1 MPVNIPNLL
10 RQNIFDAGFSELDA
24 FQYLT
29 KTRTENADLIDR
41 MVDHPD
47 IGVKLRRYIP
57 SERVRT
63 YIKDTIINRYA
74 KVRTELP
81 QDVDE
86 YLKVICSDDFYE
98 IDYLA
103 SDNVSLHRTS
113 NNSYYAVARSKR
125 GHTSWPIALR
135 NLLFYLARLP
145 ECPPADCTELVKVL
159 IIFCQ
164 GVSLNS
170 GDKEI
175 VDKALSHADVFC
187 IWVD

>member
-1 MPVNIPNLL
+1 MTVNIPGPS
-10 RQNIFDAGFSELDA
+10 RQNIFDAAFRELDD

-29 KTRTENADLIDR
+29 KTRPENADLLDR

-47 IGVKLRRYIP
+47 IGVKLRGYIP

-81 QDVDE
+81 QDVND
-86 YLKVICSDDFYE
+86 YLKVICSDDIYE

-103 SDNVSLHRTS
+103 KDHVSLNRTS
-113 NNSYYAVARSKR
+113 KNGYYAVARSKR

-145 ECPPADCTELVKVL
+145 DCPPEGCTEFVKVL
-159 IIFCQ
+159 IIFCH

-187 IWVD
+187 IWID

>member
-1 MPVNIPNLL
+1 MSVNIPDPL
-10 RQNIFDAGFSELDA
+10 RQTIFDAAFRELDA

-29 KTRTENADLIDR
+29 KTRTENAALLDR

-47 IGVKLRRYIP
+47 IGVKLRGHIP
-57 SERVRT
+57 NERVRT

-81 QDVDE
+81 QDIDK
-86 YLKVICSDDFYE
+86 YLKEICADDFYK

-103 SDNVSLHRTS
+103 RDNVSLHRTS
-113 NNSYYAVARSKR
+113 KNSYYAVARSKR

-145 ECPPADCTELVKVL
+145 ECPPKGCTELVKVL
-159 IIFCQ
+159 IIFCH
-164 GVSLNS
+164 GVSMNS

-175 VDKALSHADVFC
+175 VDNALSHADVFC